1 MRRCA
6 GCGCWEYGGAPGCD
20 RCAAL
25 VDRIVEDG
33 WREFLRGRFGATGPP
48 AGRGEAGPSAGRGEG
63 GPPAG
68 SGTAEPAV
76 GSGGGGGRGGGE
88 LSAEEESAIAE
99 MVVDEPDRHDWRVV
113 DGALDRLACP
123 GCGSRLGRGPRGCP
137 PCDLADGFRYSAVE
151 TDRPGVPPG
160 NEHAIRVGVSVI
172 RAGHRQSPRALLGWR
187 LGLPALLDG
196 FLPTTAQ
203 AQAMRAR
210 INAGATYDDLAETWD
225 PPDASGSEAHG
236 LDRGGE
242 VRGR

>member
-1 MRRCA
+1 MRRCDD
-6 GCGCWEYGGAPGCD
+6 CGCWEYGGAPGCA

-33 WREFLRGRFGATGPP
+33 WRGFLRERFGAAGLSAEHGGAGPAAGSGATGP
-48 AGRGEAGPSAGRGEG
+48 A
-63 GPPAG
+63 AG
-68 SGTAEPAV
+68 SGGV
-76 GSGGGGGRGGGE
+76 G

-99 MVVDEPDRHDWRVV
+99 MVADEPDRYDWRVV
-113 DGALDRLACP
+113 DGALDRLVCP
-123 GCGSRLGRGPRGCP
+123 DCGARLGRGPLGCP

-196 FLPTTAQ
+196 FLPTTAE

-210 INAGATYDDLAETWD
+210 INAGAGYDDLAGMWD
-225 PPDASGSEAHG
+225 SSNASGAEAPG
-236 LDRGGE
+236 PGRRED
-242 VRGR
+242 VRNR

>member
-6 GCGCWEYGGAPGCD
+6 ECGCWEYGGAPGCV

-33 WREFLRGRFGATGPP
+33 WRGFLRERFGTAGPP
-48 AGRGEAGPSAGRGEG
+48 GGSGASAGRAGAGSSAKRGEAGLSAGLGA
-63 GPPAG
+63 AG
-68 SGTAEPAV
+68 
-76 GSGGGGGRGGGE
+76 
-88 LSAEEESAIAE
+88 LSAEEESVIAE
-99 MVVDEPDRHDWRVV
+99 MVADEPDRHDWRVV
-113 DGALDRLACP
+113 DGALDRLICP
-123 GCGSRLGRGPRGCP
+123 DCGARRGRGPLGCP
-137 PCDLADGFRYSAVE
+137 PCDLADGFRYSAIE

-210 INAGATYDDLAETWD
+210 INAGATYDDLAGMWNSSDT
-225 PPDASGSEAHG
+225 SGAEAAG
-236 LDRGGE
+236 FGRGE
-242 VRGR
+242 DVKGR

>member
-6 GCGCWEYGGAPGCD
+6 DCGCWEYGGAPGCA

-33 WREFLRGRFGATGPP
+33 WRQFLRERFGP
-48 AGRGEAGPSAGRGEG
+48 AGPSAGSGAAG
-63 GPPAG
+63 PAG
-68 SGTAEPAV
+68 
-76 GSGGGGGRGGGE
+76 GSGGQPGRGG

-99 MVVDEPDRHDWRVV
+99 MVADEPDRHDWRVV
-113 DGALDRLACP
+113 DGALDRLVCP
-123 GCGSRLGRGPRGCP
+123 GCGAPLGRGPLGCP

-160 NEHAIRVGVSVI
+160 NEHAVRVGVSVI

-210 INAGATYDDLAETWD
+210 INDGATYDDLAGTWD
-225 PPDASGSEAHG
+225 SPNTSGTSGAEAPG
-236 LDRGGE
+236 LGRRED
-242 VRGR
+242 VRNR

>member
-1 MRRCA
+1 MRRCD
-6 GCGCWEYGGAPGCD
+6 GCGCWEYGGAPGCA

-33 WREFLRGRFGATGPP
+33 WQGFLRERFGTAGPF
-48 AGRGEAGPSAGRGEG
+48 AGHGGAGPST
-63 GPPAG
+63 G
-68 SGTAEPAV
+68 SGAAGPST
-76 GSGGGGGRGGGE
+76 GSGGVG

-99 MVVDEPDRHDWRVV
+99 MVADEPDRHDWRVV

-123 GCGSRLGRGPRGCP
+123 DCGTGLGRGPLGCP

-210 INAGATYDDLAETWD
+210 INAGAGYDDLARMWD
-225 PPDASGSEAHG
+225 SSNASGAEAPG
-236 LDRGGE
+236 PGRRED
-242 VRGR
+242 VRNR

>member
-33 WREFLRGRFGATGPP
+33 WRGFLRERFGAAGPP
-48 AGRGEAGPSAGRGEG
+48 AGRGGAGPSAGAR
-63 GPPAG
+63 
-68 SGTAEPAV
+68 
-76 GSGGGGGRGGGE
+76 

-99 MVVDEPDRHDWRVV
+99 MVADEPDRHDWRVV
-113 DGALDRLACP
+113 DAALDRLACP
-123 GCGSRLGRGPRGCP
+123 GCGARLGRGPLGCP

-172 RAGHRQSPRALLGWR
+172 RAGHRQTPRALLGWR

-196 FLPTTAQ
+196 FLPTTPQ

-210 INAGATYDDLAETWD
+210 INAGATYDDLAGMWH
-225 PPDASGSEAHG
+225 PPDASGAEARG
-236 LDRGGE
+236 PGRGGD
-242 VRGR
+242 VKNR

>member
-6 GCGCWEYGGAPGCD
+6 GCGCWEYGGAPGCA

-33 WREFLRGRFGATGPP
+33 WRGFLRERFGGVGLP
-48 AGRGEAGPSAGRGEG
+48 AGFGAPGLSAG
-63 GPPAG
+63 
-68 SGTAEPAV
+68 
-76 GSGGGGGRGGGE
+76 
-88 LSAEEESAIAE
+88 EESAIAE
-99 MVVDEPDRHDWRVV
+99 MVADEPDRHDWRVV

-123 GCGSRLGRGPRGCP
+123 GCAARLGRGPLGCP

-210 INAGATYDDLAETWD
+210 VNAGATYDELAGLWGS
-225 PPDASGSEAHG
+225 PNPSGVDAGPG
-236 LDRGGE
+236 FGRGKDVKDR
-242 VRGR
+242 

>member
-6 GCGCWEYGGAPGCD
+6 GCGCWEYGGAPGCA

-33 WREFLRGRFGATGPP
+33 WRGFLQERFGGTG
-48 AGRGEAGPSAGRGEG
+48 
-63 GPPAG
+63 
-68 SGTAEPAV
+68 
-76 GSGGGGGRGGGE
+76 

-99 MVVDEPDRHDWRVV
+99 MVADEPDRHDWRVV
-113 DGALDRLACP
+113 DGALDRLTCP
-123 GCGSRLGRGPRGCP
+123 GCGDRLGRGPLGCP

-151 TDRPGVPPG
+151 TDRPDVPPG

-210 INAGATYDDLAETWD
+210 INAGAGYDDLAGMWD
-225 PPDASGSEAHG
+225 SSNASGAEAPG
-236 LDRGGE
+236 PGRRED
-242 VRGR
+242 VRNR